1 MANATLNYE
10 DYPAIGDVL
19 IASFTRD
26 QPEFVVYYKTMD
38 AAYIAEFA
46 NAINAVRETA
56 SVLAKTEERKGV
68 TRQLYNLAD
77 EINRKLLFLIDY
89 SEDSGLET
97 ATLSAIR
104 TKLTKRNIEGAIK
117 DLRNILPYLQ
127 SKQSQLE
134 EGDMPDGFL
143 DYFPPLLPQMEAWN
157 AEQISILSNRKA
169 LVEANAALFENAYS
183 YISKISNRGKKIF
196 KKTIRKDDYT
206 ISKLL
211 TKIRTEAKARKNIK
225 SEDQ

>member
-10 DYPAIGDVL
+10 DYPAIGDAL

-26 QPEFVVYYKTMD
+26 QPEFVAYYKTMD
-38 AAYIAEFA
+38 AAYIAEFE

-68 TRQLYNLAD
+68 TKQLYDLAD
-77 EINRKLLFLIDY
+77 EINRKLLFLADY
-89 SEDSGLET
+89 SEDTGLET

-117 DLRNILPYLQ
+117 DLRSILPYLQ
-127 SKQSQLE
+127 SHQSQLE
-134 EGDMPDGFL
+134 AGDMPDGFL

-157 AEQISILSNRKA
+157 AEQISILSTRKA
-169 LVEANAALFENAYS
+169 LVEANTALFENAYS
-183 YISKISNRGKKIF
+183 YISKISSRGKKIF
-196 KKTIRKDDYT
+196 KNTIRKDDYT

-211 TKIRTEAKARKNIK
+211 TKVRTEAKARKNIK

>member
-10 DYPAIGDVL
+10 DYPAIGDAL

-38 AAYIAEFA
+38 VAYIAEFA

-68 TRQLYNLAD
+68 TKQLYNLAD

-157 AEQISILSNRKA
+157 AEQISILSTRKA

>member
-10 DYPAIGDVL
+10 DYPAIGDAL

-38 AAYIAEFA
+38 VAYIAEFA

-68 TRQLYNLAD
+68 TKQLYNLAD

-157 AEQISILSNRKA
+157 AEQISILSTRKA

-183 YISKISNRGKKIF
+183 YISKISNPGKKIF